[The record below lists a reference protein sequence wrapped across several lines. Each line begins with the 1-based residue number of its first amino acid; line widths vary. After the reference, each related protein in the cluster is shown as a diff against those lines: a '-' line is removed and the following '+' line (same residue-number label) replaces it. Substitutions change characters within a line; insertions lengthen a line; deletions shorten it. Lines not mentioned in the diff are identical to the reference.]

1 MRNKRRYK
9 KKAIDD
15 TWSIFLKVIYI
26 SLFFIVLGFGYLLLE
41 SPINSY
47 VNRKVLT
54 PAELVLFHKNA
65 EIRRNLQRKDDDW
78 DRIENGIHVRTGLY
92 ADDNLDLVIGTC
104 TSCHSSKLI
113 AQNKATR
120 VGWKNMIKW
129 MQETQGL
136 ADLGKSEPIV
146 LDYLAKYYAPKDTG
160 RRKNLDKIKWY
171 VLDLSKEM

>member
-1 MRNKRRYK
+1 MRNKHRYK
-9 KKAIDD
+9 KKAFDD

-41 SPINSY
+41 SPIDSY

-92 ADDNLDLVIGTC
+92 ADDNLDWTF
-104 TSCHSSKLI
+104 
-113 AQNKATR
+113 
-120 VGWKNMIKW
+120 
-129 MQETQGL
+129 
-136 ADLGKSEPIV
+136 
-146 LDYLAKYYAPKDTG
+146 
-160 RRKNLDKIKWY
+160 
-171 VLDLSKEM
+171 